1 MERSSDGHLA
11 AETAERA
18 RIAQDYRVGA
28 FKDDQP
34 LASLI
39 ARLIGGAER
48 SLAQV
53 LENRVVIEVL
63 AGS

>member
-1 MERSSDGHLA
+1 LNVRVMERSSDGHLA

-39 ARLIGGAER
+39 ARLTA
-48 SLAQV
+48 V
-53 LENRVVIEVL
+53 LNDPWPRFSRIVQ
-63 AGS
+63 